1 MFVKDGKIPCKCKF
15 SYKVSQNYGKVNLL
29 PEEFNLILKLLAVN
43 IMQLGF
49 MAFHCIINAVHIYVV
64 LT

>member
-1 MFVKDGKIPCKCKF
+1 MLNEG
-15 SYKVSQNYGKVNLL
+15 NLL